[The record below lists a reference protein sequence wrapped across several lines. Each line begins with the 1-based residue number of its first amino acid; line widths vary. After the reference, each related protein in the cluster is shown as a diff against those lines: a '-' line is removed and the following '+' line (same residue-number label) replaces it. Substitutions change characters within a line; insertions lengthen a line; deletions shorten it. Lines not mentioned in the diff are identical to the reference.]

1 MESDGRYVAQRYAVV
16 TGANKGIGLEIV
28 KQLASLG
35 VAVVLTARNEIRG
48 RDAISKLHQIG
59 LSNVVFHQLDV
70 LDALSIESLT
80 KFIQQQFGRL
90 DILINNAGASCV
102 QVDKECLKALNVDP
116 ATWLSGEV
124 DNTLFQGVIAQT
136 YEKAEE
142 CLNTN
147 YYGVKRVTKA
157 LLPLLQLSSAKA
169 RIVNLSSLRGELKR
183 IPNGRLRN
191 ELGAVE
197 ELSEEK
203 IDTIVKKFLY
213 DFKGNALEANGWGM
227 MLPAYSISKASLNA
241 YTRVLARNNPHML
254 INCVHPGFVST
265 DLNWHKGTMTVD
277 DGARG
282 PIMLAL
288 LSDEGP
294 TGCYFDCTELAEF

>member
-1 MESDGRYVAQRYAVV
+1 MYRYAVV

-35 VAVVLTARNEIRG
+35 IVVVLTARNETRG
-48 RDAISKLHQIG
+48 RDAMIKLHQIG

-70 LDALSIESLT
+70 LDALSIQSLT
-80 KFIQQQFGRL
+80 EFIRQKFGRL

-102 QVDKECLKALNVDP
+102 EVDKEGLKALNVDP

-124 DNTLFQGVIAQT
+124 DNTLFQAVIAQT

-183 IPNGRLRN
+183 IPNGRLRK

-203 IDTIVKKFLY
+203 IDTILKKFLD
-213 DFKGNALEANGWGM
+213 DFKGNVLEANGWGM

-277 DGARG
+277 EGARG

-288 LSDEGP
+288 LPDEGP
-294 TGCYFDCTELAEF
+294 TGCYFECTELAEF

>member
-1 MESDGRYVAQRYAVV
+1 YAVV

-35 VAVVLTARNEIRG
+35 IAVVLTARNETRG
-48 RDAISKLHQIG
+48 RDAITKLHQIG
-59 LSNVVFHQLDV
+59 LSNVIFHQLDV
-70 LDALSIESLT
+70 VDALSIESLA
-80 KFIQQQFGRL
+80 KFIQQEFGRL

-102 QVDKECLKALNVDP
+102 EVDKEGLKALNVDP
-116 ATWLSGEV
+116 ATWLSGKV
-124 DNTLFQGVIAQT
+124 DNTLFQGVITET
-136 YEKAEE
+136 YRSAEE

-147 YYGVKRVTKA
+147 YYGVKRVTMA
-157 LLPLLQLSSAKA
+157 LLPLLQLSFGKA

-183 IPNGRLRN
+183 IPNERLRN
-191 ELGAVE
+191 ELGVVE

-203 IDTIVKKFLY
+203 IDATVKKFLY

-241 YTRVLARNNPHML
+241 YTRVLSKKNPDIL
-254 INCVHPGFVST
+254 INCVHPGFVGT

-277 DGARG
+277 QGARG
-282 PIMLAL
+282 PVMLAL
-288 LSDEGP
+288 LPDEGP